1 MKQSIDEDT
10 AEVIAVLREAVTSS
24 GLSHNAFARALG
36 TSGPRLSTYLAG
48 ETRPSAHFVIRARRL
63 GQALGAAAA
72 RGLMTAPATAAA
84 MRADLR
90 RREVDWV
97 WRMLLQGR
105 DHLALI
111 LAGHDAMLAGSWEAA
126 PSSTGSAGWD
136 AFLAAVVAHEFETA
150 GATAPGWSVH
160 APLPEPWMPDHPFLD
175 PDRIRALT
183 PAWLSRHNIHVP
195 ARDLAAA

>member
-1 MKQSIDEDT
+1 MKQPVDQDT
-10 AEVIAVLREAVTSS
+10 ADVIALLREAVTWS

-72 RGLMTAPATAAA
+72 RGLMTAPATAVA

-90 RREVDWV
+90 SGDVEWV
-97 WRMLLQGR
+97 WRMLVQGR

-111 LAGHDAMLAGSWEAA
+111 LAGRDAMLAGSWEAA
-126 PSSTGSAGWD
+126 PGSTGSVGWD

-150 GATAPGWSVH
+150 DTTAPRWSRR

-175 PDRIRALT
+175 PDRVRAST
-183 PAWLSRHNIHVP
+183 PAWLSRHNIYVP
-195 ARDLAAA
+195 ARDLAVA